1 MKKWLSIISMGV
13 IIASLTACGS
23 GESGKADQSTTKE
36 GKTVLTLSLLESSPF
51 YKMLEKK
58 FEEKHPDI
66 DLQIHESKDYEKYR
80 NTTNTAM
87 LSGKG
92 MDIIEADVLPL
103 NEYVSKGFLLDMNDL
118 LEQEQTLNK
127 DDLQTTIL
135 DGLKVNEG
143 VYVIPSGYSFSVFV
157 GDGDML
163 GSANVKFDDQT
174 WNLKEFEQVSKEVIQ
189 KNRGADELYA
199 LADYPPEYLFQ
210 EMLFTN
216 YTAFVEAS
224 AKKAKFDS
232 PEFVDLLQQ
241 AKKMSDD
248 KIITSEVAK
257 AGNQLFYSS
266 RIGSP
271 TDFIEGPY
279 TIFDNPKLLQ
289 IPQAG
294 EAGDRTGARVV
305 PLSQFVIN
313 AKTPVRDEAW
323 KFITFLLSEEAQ
335 SIQER
340 TGFSMLK
347 SVNEKMINDLQ
358 EKVKSGDYTLSNGE
372 QAKVSDEQF
381 TVFKQIVESADQ
393 YVELDAKVLN
403 IAREESYAFFSG
415 QKTAEEVAKLI
426 QNRVTTYLNE

>member
-1 MKKWLSIISMGV
+1 M
-13 IIASLTACGS
+13 
-23 GESGKADQSTTKE
+23 
-36 GKTVLTLSLLESSPF
+36 
-51 YKMLEKK
+51 
-58 FEEKHPDI
+58 
-66 DLQIHESKDYEKYR
+66 
-80 NTTNTAM
+80 
-87 LSGKG
+87 
-92 MDIIEADVLPL
+92 
-103 NEYVSKGFLLDMNDL
+103 
-118 LEQEQTLNK
+118 
-127 DDLQTTIL
+127 
-135 DGLKVNEG
+135 
-143 VYVIPSGYSFSVFV
+143 IPSGYSFSVFV